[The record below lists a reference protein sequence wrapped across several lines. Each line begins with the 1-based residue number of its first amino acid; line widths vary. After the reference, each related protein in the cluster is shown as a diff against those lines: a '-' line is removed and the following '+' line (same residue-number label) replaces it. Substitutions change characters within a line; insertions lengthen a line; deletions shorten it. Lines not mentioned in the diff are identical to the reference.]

1 MYGLI
6 LKTMNKKIPN
16 ILANQ
21 RLVVSNF
28 LDRNDGLII
37 GDTEEVLDIKNQFI
51 IETYKFDINSLT
63 KKTNLAYGSVSADTG
78 DGYDDF
84 HYYPF
89 IEIKQKGSGLN
100 DLFKKNNHLPCG
112 FFCIHDWAP
121 IGRRSFDFY
130 DLYKSYTSK
139 KNFVRSIKIS
149 SQSICIFPLSN
160 NLKKNPFSSLMINFD
175 NYDLNLIKLGKNK
188 QKIIE
193 SIKNFSKKSSLK
205 LKIEGLYKFDD
216 NKKMKLNLLKSA
228 SFKYMYDLSNI
239 KDFVKNLE
247 NKGAKLELLNLNLKP
262 LESVN
267 DKDIKIFEK
276 ELNKIKKQKNKK
288 KGHGDVI
295 KCEVENGIYDVYN
308 CPIRGE
314 DEIYEG
320 KTYPQ
325 YSSNVLVIKKGI
337 KSFLGK

>member
-1 MYGLI
+1 
-6 LKTMNKKIPN
+6 
-16 ILANQ
+16 
-21 RLVVSNF
+21 
-28 LDRNDGLII
+28 
-37 GDTEEVLDIKNQFI
+37 
-51 IETYKFDINSLT
+51 
-63 KKTNLAYGSVSADTG
+63 
-78 DGYDDF
+78 
-84 HYYPF
+84 
-89 IEIKQKGSGLN
+89 
-100 DLFKKNNHLPCG
+100 
-112 FFCIHDWAP
+112 
-121 IGRRSFDFY
+121 
-130 DLYKSYTSK
+130 
-139 KNFVRSIKIS
+139 
-149 SQSICIFPLSN
+149 
-160 NLKKNPFSSLMINFD
+160 
-175 NYDLNLIKLGKNK
+175 
-188 QKIIE
+188 
-193 SIKNFSKKSSLK
+193 
-205 LKIEGLYKFDD
+205 
-216 NKKMKLNLLKSA
+216 MKLNLLKSA

-288 KGHGDVI
+288 KGLGDVI

-337 KSFLGK
+337 KSFLEK